1 MATGIFRTPNDWAE
15 VDFGVETMAI
25 TRRDYDA
32 GRHQPPFDELPLEA
46 DFRAAQ
52 KKMAMA
58 RPPKRPRL
66 IPRSRKS
73 SHRGRLLGDD

>member
-46 DFRAAQ
+46 DFV
-52 KKMAMA
+52 
-58 RPPKRPRL
+58 PLKRKWRWLDHPRTS
-66 IPRSRKS
+66 P
-73 SHRGRLLGDD
+73 DPAFP